1 MKPHQLRVI
10 EEKRELD
17 DKRKKL
23 DTFIGSEKFKAIPL
37 EERWRL
43 TRQASHMMAYSD
55 VLGERIK
62 AFEK

>member
-17 DKRKKL
+17 EKRKKL
-23 DTFIGSEKFKAIPL
+23 DTFIGSEKFNAIPL

-55 VLGERIK
+55 VLAERIK